1 MCLRVKK
8 SSSLVFNLSADSTF
22 VHLIVVFGGNHYGM
36 AGMGLSTDNATYEW
50 CKRLWMCVHVERQV
64 A

>member
-22 VHLIVVFGGNHYGM
+22 VHLIVVFGGNHYGI

-50 CKRLWMCVHVERQV
+50 CKRL
-64 A
+64 